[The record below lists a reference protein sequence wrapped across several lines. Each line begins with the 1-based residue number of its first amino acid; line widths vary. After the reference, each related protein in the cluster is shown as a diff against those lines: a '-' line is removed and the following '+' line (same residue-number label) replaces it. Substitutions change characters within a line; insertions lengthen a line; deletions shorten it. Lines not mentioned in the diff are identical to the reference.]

1 MSGGELARLLRWYPP
16 AWRERYSDELDAYLE
31 DRFGPGRPPLRA
43 RLSLVAGGIR
53 ERCRCSGLTGDSVPP
68 PDRVRAATLLVLGS
82 WTAFVIAGSSFA
94 KLSEHFDSA
103 LPNGMAAHHAADLA
117 YTAVQTVA
125 EVAALMVIAA
135 AMLALPAFVRY
146 VRSGGWSHIRRH
158 TYRAAGCTVVTAA
171 VTAPLI
177 VWAHHL
183 NDYQRNGGLVA
194 YSLLF
199 LVWAALVVGTLILW
213 TVLAV
218 AAARQVDFSRSL
230 LIGEAGLA
238 VAVAVTMVVILAAT
252 ALWWA
257 AMATNAPSFFSSD
270 PSLPLNSRLV
280 ATVAFMTVAAAVAT
294 AGSIRILRLWPALRH
309 N

>member
-1 MSGGELARLLRWYPP
+1 
-16 AWRERYSDELDAYLE
+16 
-31 DRFGPGRPPLRA
+31 
-43 RLSLVAGGIR
+43 
-53 ERCRCSGLTGDSVPP
+53 
-68 PDRVRAATLLVLGS
+68 
-82 WTAFVIAGSSFA
+82 
-94 KLSEHFDSA
+94 
-103 LPNGMAAHHAADLA
+103 
-117 YTAVQTVA
+117 
-125 EVAALMVIAA
+125 MVIAA
-135 AMLALPAFVRY
+135 AMLALPTFVRY

-252 ALWWA
+252 TLWWA
-257 AMATNAPSFFSSD
+257 PIAERAPSFFSGTLPCQSTPGSWQ
-270 PSLPLNSRLV
+270 PSLSWHWPRRLRQPEPSV
-280 ATVAFMTVAAAVAT
+280 SPGLCPSGA
-294 AGSIRILRLWPALRH
+294 
-309 N
+309 